1 MARWR
6 DRKNS
11 IFFERGILEIYTK
24 AWPGGQEFWKL
35 CFAHPI
41 CAKLGQTRF
50 FNTQSREYG
59 RPVAWR
65 SRKIFESEK
74 IEEFG
79 FSTFSILYRAL
90 TPIPAQGGLLY
101 GISEICNLAKRAT
114 LDGFIADKCDLIVT
128 GLSRCFSWWP
138 CPASWFPALVE

>member
-1 MARWR
+1 MGRRAGGR
-6 DRKNS
+6 
-11 IFFERGILEIYTK
+11 ILKMYTK
-24 AWPGGQEFWKL
+24 AWPGGQEFRKL
-35 CFAHPI
+35 RFCHPN

-65 SRKIFESEK
+65 SGKIFESGK

-90 TPIPAQGGLLY
+90 TPIPAQGGLL
-101 GISEICNLAKRAT
+101 
-114 LDGFIADKCDLIVT
+114 
-128 GLSRCFSWWP
+128 
-138 CPASWFPALVE
+138 